1 MTSILLATDAPWV
14 AEKITAALSDTQ
26 TNVRVITE
34 GRKVLESVNEDLPDL
49 VILDLQIGSM
59 GGVATSLDIRA
70 EEGMGR
76 LAHIPILLLCDR
88 RADVFLAR
96 RSQADGFLVKPIE
109 PLRLRR
115 AVRELLAGETFE
127 DPSYAPTFDAAT
139 HAAVALRSASI

>member
-14 AEKITAALSDTQ
+14 AEELTAALCDTE
-26 TNVRVITE
+26 TSVRVVNE
-34 GRKVLESVNEDLPDL
+34 GRNVLNVVNEDLPDL
-49 VILDLQIGSM
+49 IILDLQIGSM

-70 EEGMGR
+70 DEGMGR

-127 DPSYAPTFDAAT
+127 DSSYAPTFDVAT
-139 HAAVALRSASI
+139 HAGATLRGTTA